1 MIVRDVGGELSVALT
16 GTGGTLD
23 APEVTLTRG
32 VMMGAAMGTVLA
44 PGVGSGAG
52 AALGG
57 KMGKGFK
64 KLFANDFNAKSPLKT
79 INKSVSSY

>member
-1 MIVRDVGGELSVALT
+1 MALT
-16 GTGGTLD
+16 GTGDMLD

-32 VMMGAAMGTVLA
+32 VMMGAAVGTVLA

-64 KLFANDFNAKSPLKT
+64 KLFANDFNGKSPLKT
-79 INKSVSSY
+79 SNKSVSSY